1 MTTLGLDPSLT
12 NFGWCLIAD
21 DGFTVSERGRFQ
33 TNAKQI
39 FIERYVYL
47 REELRNL
54 VKTHKPDYIGIES
67 PIFND
72 LYSEGMYGL
81 FLFCNDV
88 FLVEKQDAVF
98 FTPPQVKSHAFDC
111 LGRPKGWKM
120 KKADMV
126 EASKKKSNTNVR
138 WNHNEADAYWVGVIA
153 HRFWQFYKKEI
164 TLDDLSVK
172 EKHQFA
178 RKHTYTRG
186 KKAGKTEATG
196 LIYRQNDRFFTWSQ
210 QGANTHAKKSNKK
223 T

>member
-12 NFGWCLIAD
+12 NFGWCLIDD
-21 DGFTVSERGRFQ
+21 DGFSVLKRGRWQ
-33 TNAKQI
+33 TPSKQI

-47 REELRNL
+47 REELRKL
-54 VKTHKPDYIGIES
+54 IQAEKPDRIGIES

-98 FTPPQVKSHAFDC
+98 FAPPQVKSHAFDFM
-111 LGRPKGWKM
+111 GRPKGWKM

-153 HRFWQFYKKEI
+153 HRFWEFYEGKI
-164 TLDDLSVK
+164 LLDDLSEK

-186 KKAGKTEATG
+186 KKAGTTAATG
-196 LIYRQNDRFFTWSQ
+196 LIYRKNDRFFIWSQ
-210 QGANTHAKKSNKK
+210 KGETNA
-223 T
+223 